1 MELMASMTVDNVKSW
16 FIDNGF
22 EEYATTLHGK
32 WSLTSEFSRA
42 E

>member
-1 MELMASMTVDNVKSW
+1 MELMASTVDDVKSW

-32 WSLTSEFSRA
+32 WS
-42 E
+42 